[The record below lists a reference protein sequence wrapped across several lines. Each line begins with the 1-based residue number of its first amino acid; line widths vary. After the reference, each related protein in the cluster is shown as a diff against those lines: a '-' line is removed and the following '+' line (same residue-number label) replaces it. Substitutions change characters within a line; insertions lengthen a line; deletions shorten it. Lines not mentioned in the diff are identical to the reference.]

1 MDEAAVSATPEPE
14 SGMTVVSVDELV
26 DRLVQSAPVEE
37 AVAAEEEPTPEAD
50 EGGAVVEDVV
60 PGLIGDAIEI
70 LAGIRSSAERLES
83 IEQTVNHPLL
93 TTPFQD
99 YTVTEGLLLL
109 LLLCVFLKACMT
121 MVRRAFAWLLS

>member
-1 MDEAAVSATPEPE
+1 MEEHAVPAPAEAELESSTE
-14 SGMTVVSVDELV
+14 SG
-26 DRLVQSAPVEE
+26 
-37 AVAAEEEPTPEAD
+37 AAG
-50 EGGAVVEDVV
+50 EGGAVVGGAVE
-60 PGLIGDAIEI
+60 L
-70 LAGIRSSAERLES
+70 

-109 LLLCVFLKACMT
+109 LLLCIFIKACMT

>member
-1 MDEAAVSATPEPE
+1 MEEAAVTTTSKPSPDLAEEVEVEGEPAPEAGE
-14 SGMTVVSVDELV
+14 GGTVVGDT
-26 DRLVQSAPVEE
+26 VE
-37 AVAAEEEPTPEAD
+37 
-50 EGGAVVEDVV
+50 
-60 PGLIGDAIEI
+60 I
-70 LAGIRSSAERLES
+70 

-109 LLLCVFLKACMT
+109 LLLCVFIKACMT